1 METKILIYED
11 NESLRNSLVAF
22 LQFSKEYKI
31 VASHE
36 NPSKILEDIKR
47 HAPDLILMDIDMPI
61 LDGISAVSLI
71 RTHGLNIPVIMLTI
85 FEDNE
90 NIYNAICAGASGYL
104 LKNDLENIHD
114 AIKDVLNGGAP
125 LTGIVAKKIIQSFAT
140 KKMESSVK
148 NELLSEKENQILQ
161 ELVKGQSYKM
171 IADALHISIDTV
183 RTHIKKIYKKLEVN
197 SATEAI
203 YKTKQNRIFG
213 ILLSLTF

>member
-31 VASHE
+31 VASNE
-36 NPSKILEDIKR
+36 NPSKILEDIKSYS
-47 HAPDLILMDIDMPI
+47 PDLILMDIDMPI
-61 LDGISAVSLI
+61 LDGISAVSLM
-71 RTHGLNIPVIMLTI
+71 RANGLDIPVIMLTI

-125 LTGIVAKKIIQSFAT
+125 LTGIVAKKIIQSFAG
-140 KKMESSVK
+140 KKMETPVK
-148 NELLSEKENQILQ
+148 HELLSEKENQILQ

-213 ILLSLTF
+213 ILLNLVF

>member
-31 VASHE
+31 VASNE
-36 NPSKILEDIKR
+36 NPSKILEDIKSYS
-47 HAPDLILMDIDMPI
+47 PDLILMDIDMPI
-61 LDGISAVSLI
+61 LDGISAVSLM
-71 RTHGLNIPVIMLTI
+71 RANGLDIPVIMLTI

-104 LKNDLENIHD
+104 FKNDLENIHD

-125 LTGIVAKKIIQSFAT
+125 LTGIVAKKIIQSFAG
-140 KKMESSVK
+140 KKMETPVK
-148 NELLSEKENQILQ
+148 HELLSEKENQILQ

-213 ILLSLTF
+213 ILLNLVF

>member
-31 VASHE
+31 VASNE
-36 NPSKILEDIKR
+36 NPSKILEDIKSYS
-47 HAPDLILMDIDMPI
+47 PDLILMDIDMPI
-61 LDGISAVSLI
+61 LDGISAVSLM
-71 RTHGLNIPVIMLTI
+71 RANGLDIPVIMLTI

-125 LTGIVAKKIIQSFAT
+125 LTGIVAKKIIQSFAG
-140 KKMESSVK
+140 KKMETSIK
-148 NELLSEKENQILQ
+148 HELLSEKENQILQ

-203 YKTKQNRIFG
+203 YKTKQNRIIG
-213 ILLSLTF
+213 ILLNLVF